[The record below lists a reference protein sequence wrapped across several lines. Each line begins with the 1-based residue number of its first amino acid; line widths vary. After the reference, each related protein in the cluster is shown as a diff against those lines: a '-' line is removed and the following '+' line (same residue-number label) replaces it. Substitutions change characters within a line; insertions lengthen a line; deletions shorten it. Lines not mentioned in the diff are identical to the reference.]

1 MILLSMEKQEHIHKS
16 KKEIFLNNFLGGVA
30 WGLGATVGVS
40 IFFAFMAFLV
50 NKVNLIP
57 FVGNFVTE
65 VIKYILQNNPNLLIK

>member
-40 IFFAFMAFLV
+40 IFFAIMAFLV